1 MNLDAEGSCPPET
14 RGAVYRRDAVRDNAG
29 MLDARKITALA
40 AALIVAQTIVRAW
53 LVIRGD
59 FYGDDLLLIAQASSH
74 DGLGW
79 SFFGQSHDGHLMPG
93 AYLVVVVSTY
103 IAPLQWWLPAATLV
117 VGQVLASLAVWRA
130 IRIIAPN
137 ARGGALAALAF
148 YLFVPMTVTSFVW
161 WAAGLNTLPFQAA
174 LAWVVGSTVVLVRD
188 EPTGPRRTRLVV
200 GAVAAFAVGLVFF
213 EKSLVILPVALV
225 VALLAVRHDRRVG
238 SLLTAVFSRAKEFWA
253 AMGVVFVAW
262 AVLFFTTSTTDDG
275 ERSASQM
282 AELVWRSVNNAIV
295 PSFAGGPWVWELWPP
310 APPMGLAP
318 VWMIVVG
325 WLVIAA
331 LVVTTVRARR
341 GAAIIWVFAA
351 VYAVGVQIPVMWL
364 RSSENTALE
373 LAQTLRYLPDTALVF
388 ALAFALIAAGPAP
401 GGSHAAKAEPD
412 RRLSIAGAAGCG
424 LLVLSAMVGTS
435 SFSQS
440 WSEGPTGDYLTNA
453 RQAMKDNAGRVMFD
467 QAVPIEVLHPVTYP
481 NNQISRIFGR
491 LHDRPDF
498 GGYTDRLVVLAPDG
512 RAVPGAVTRSRTI
525 APSRGTCRNP
535 GIAGPQ
541 RLRLDGPLFNV
552 QWTIQ
557 LSYCANIGGDVE
569 VGLEGGQPLRI
580 TVEPGLHAVYL
591 QVSGQGDRLRIRP
604 VTPGLR
610 LHTGEG
616 RVGLPVIA
624 DLAP

>member
-1 MNLDAEGSCPPET
+1 MCIPDT
-14 RGAVYRRDAVRDNAG
+14 VRDNAG
-29 MLDARKITALA
+29 MLEARKITALA

-59 FYGDDLLLIAQASSH
+59 FYGDDLLLIGQASTH
-74 DGLGW
+74 DTLSWAFLG
-79 SFFGQSHDGHLMPG
+79 QNHDGHLMPG
-93 AYLVVVVSTY
+93 AYLVAALSTH
-103 IAPLQWWLPAATLV
+103 IAPLQWWLSAVTLMVLQV
-117 VGQVLASLAVWRA
+117 VASLAVWRA

-148 YLFVPMTVTSFVW
+148 YLFVPMTVTAYAW

-174 LAWVVGSTVVLVRD
+174 LAWVVGSAVVLVRD
-188 EPTGPRRTRLVV
+188 EPTGPRRTRLIV
-200 GAVAAFAVGLVFF
+200 GAVAAFVVGLVFF
-213 EKSLVILPVALV
+213 EKSLVILPVAFV
-225 VALLAVRHDRRVG
+225 VALLAVRYERRAG
-238 SLLTAVFSRAKEFWA
+238 SLVTEVIGRAKLLWA

-262 AVLFFTTSTTDDG
+262 ATLFFTVTTTGDG

-282 AELVWRSVNNAIV
+282 VELVWRSVNNAIV

-325 WLVIAA
+325 WLVVAT
-331 LVVTTVRARR
+331 LVATTVRAKR
-341 GAAIIWVFAA
+341 GAATVWVFAA
-351 VYAVGVQIPVMWL
+351 AYAVGVQVPVMWL
-364 RSSENTALE
+364 RSGENTALE

-388 ALAFALIAAGPAP
+388 ALAFALIAAAPAS
-401 GGSHAAKAEPD
+401 GGSHAARTEPN
-412 RRLSIAGAAGCG
+412 RRLSMAGAVGCG

-440 WSEGPTGDYLTNA
+440 WNEGPTGDYLANA

-467 QAVPIEVLHPVTYP
+467 QTVPIEVLLPVTFP
-481 NNQISRIFGR
+481 DNQISHIFGS
-491 LHDRPDF
+491 LDDRPDF

-541 RLRLDGPLFNV
+541 RLRLDGPLINI

-557 LSYCANIGGDVE
+557 LSYCANMGGEVE
-569 VGLEGGQPLRI
+569 VRLEGGEPLR
-580 TVEPGLHAVYL
+580 VKVKPGLHAVYL
-591 QVSGQGDRLRIRP
+591 QVSGQGDRLHIRP

-610 LHTGEG
+610 LNTGEG
-616 RVGLPVIA
+616 RVGLPVMA